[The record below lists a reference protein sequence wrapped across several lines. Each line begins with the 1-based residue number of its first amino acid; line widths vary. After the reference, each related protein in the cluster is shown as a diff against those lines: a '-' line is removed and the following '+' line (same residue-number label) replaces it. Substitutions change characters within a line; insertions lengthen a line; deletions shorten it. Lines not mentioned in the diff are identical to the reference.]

1 MKLKHRLAHYS
12 VIIFSIIILIVSTII
27 YFSFYTEMEK
37 KEFKSLQNKTLLA
50 SIYYL
55 EKDELPVLEHNNVQ
69 SQLIK
74 TISRKNILIIDQNN
88 KKYNGNMADNK
99 EITQQFIENIRSNKT
114 DFFASKDFFYNGIFY
129 LDNCNLPLVKNT

>member
-1 MKLKHRLAHYS
+1 MKLKHRLALYS

-74 TISRKNILIIDQNN
+74 TISRKNILIHYQ
-88 KKYNGNMADNK
+88 
-99 EITQQFIENIRSNKT
+99 T
-114 DFFASKDFFYNGIFY
+114 DKHTNE
-129 LDNCNLPLVKNT
+129 